1 MTPAR
6 RVYKSAERNVWIAWA
21 VVALICA
28 YVLFSAASAIERGLF
43 PVVGRFEVL
52 SIKREGDAV
61 LVSGTLLKERD
72 CETTALRAMDEHES
86 LLKVDYLD
94 RPDNAA
100 LHPRPV
106 GPSSWGPWRVHP
118 NGSRYVVLHTEHRC
132 HLLWSL
138 KTPLAAFQ
146 TKPRYE

>member
-28 YVLFSAASAIERGLF
+28 YVLFRTASTVERGLM

-52 SIKREGDAV
+52 SIKRAGDTI
-61 LVSGTLLKERD
+61 LIGGTLLKERD
-72 CETTALRAMDEHES
+72 CEITALRAMSENES
-86 LLKVDYLD
+86 LLKVDFMD
-94 RPDNAA
+94 RPDNSI

-106 GPSSWGPWRVHP
+106 GPSSWGPWRVYP
-118 NGSRYVVLHTEHRC
+118 NGSRYVVLYAEHRC
-132 HLLWSL
+132 HSLWSI
-138 KTPLAAFQ
+138 KTTLAAFQ
-146 TKPRYE
+146 VRPRYE